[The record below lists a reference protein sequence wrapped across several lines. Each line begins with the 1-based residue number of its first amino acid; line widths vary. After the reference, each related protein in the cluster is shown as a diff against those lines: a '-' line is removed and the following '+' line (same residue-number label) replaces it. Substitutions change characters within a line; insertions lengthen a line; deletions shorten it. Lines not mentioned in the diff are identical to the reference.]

1 MSTSVSTGQD
11 KKKILVWVSLCP
23 GTTAGAKIPGQNL
36 LSWDVPGKNELKNF
50 KKRDQTSYFRTSFS
64 CFRASFFV
72 LEHPFLV
79 LEPPFL
85 LCPVLSRS
93 VQYYILWQ
101 PCAFIFSWK
110 IQALC
115 AYSILWIP
123 VWYTNKINIIDF
135 TIYRKVASSNTSH
148 LEAHAGFFRLLIEG
162 IFDPY
167 LLWRFD
173 KCALELPTILYTF
186 INHVQGYKSPR
197 RG

>member
-85 LCPVLSRS
+85 LCSPFDFYTITLTT
-93 VQYYILWQ
+93 
-101 PCAFIFSWK
+101 A
-110 IQALC
+110 ALRLPRYGGAC
-115 AYSILWIP
+115 
-123 VWYTNKINIIDF
+123 
-135 TIYRKVASSNTSH
+135 
-148 LEAHAGFFRLLIEG
+148 LEDCI
-162 IFDPY
+162 
-167 LLWRFD
+167 
-173 KCALELPTILYTF
+173 K
-186 INHVQGYKSPR
+186 
-197 RG
+197 